1 MNTRKL
7 TLMAMLVAI
16 AVIGASFVSIPTG
29 VARIFP
35 IQHAVNVIAA
45 VTLGPVGAVL
55 TAFVTGLVRLL
66 TGTGSLLA
74 FPGGMIGA
82 LLAGFV
88 YWKTNKLRWTILGE
102 VIGTGII
109 ASLLAVPYAAIFM
122 GSKFGVFFF
131 LPAFFLS
138 SLVGSAIGGLILR
151 KVPLNQVTNQELT
164 R

>member
-16 AVIGASFVSIPTG
+16 AVIGAAFVSIPTG

-55 TAFVTGLVRLL
+55 TAFITGLVRFF

-82 LLAGFV
+82 LVAGVV
-88 YWKTNKLRWTILGE
+88 YWKTKKIRWTMLGE
-102 VIGTGII
+102 IIGTGVI
-109 ASLLAVPYAAIFM
+109 ASLVAVPYAAIFM

-138 SLVGSAIGGLILR
+138 SLIGAMLGGLIL
-151 KVPLNQVTNQELT
+151 KKLPANQVINQEFT